1 MIKPTFLFF
10 IKHSTRGEAG
20 AFPRLTARIGTAG
33 TDGTILRR
41 VIWDVHF
48 FSVEGS
54 GNTEKNELLNKKI
67 VLLNSNY
74 SMYSQKR

>member
-48 FSVEGS
+48 FQWKDLE
-54 GNTEKNELLNKKI
+54 TLKKM
-67 VLLNSNY
+67 NF
-74 SMYSQKR
+74 